1 MGAWGGEAANR
12 DHLQR
17 QRCGTCRFSFW
28 HCLWRTCWYT
38 NTSHPEDMTCSQR
51 PTPACVLY
59 NTLKFRLVH
68 KMQVLAASSLCEL
81 QFAQPLQ
88 ANCTLAWHFSPKKA
102 LRTCVFLESKRNIR
116 RNFPPRNAE
125 LANGRLALLSA
136 QQRATRVKAR
146 AAKTEEEE
154 LFVCGGW
161 LFFSQRRRLLQHM
174 MEGLRNRLCS
184 FWRQVILQYI

>member
-1 MGAWGGEAANR
+1 MTLLSANISASYTCISP
-12 DHLQR
+12 LQHMEISA
-17 QRCGTCRFSFW
+17 GSI
-28 HCLWRTCWYT
+28 
-38 NTSHPEDMTCSQR
+38 CSLH
-51 PTPACVLY
+51 T
-59 NTLKFRLVH
+59 
-68 KMQVLAASSLCEL
+68 MQVLAASSLCEL

-116 RNFPPRNAE
+116 RNFPLRNAE

-154 LFVCGGW
+154 LFVCGG
-161 LFFSQRRRLLQHM
+161 
-174 MEGLRNRLCS
+174 
-184 FWRQVILQYI
+184 